1 MKTVW
6 IDAVTHIKYD
16 DYDQAR
22 DAVLEHL
29 DTDDYRDA
37 LEEVISEYGI
47 NELLKGFIHSDIGA
61 NLYEEVM
68 DAAERIMLENFLV
81 EDEDEEEEDETNES
95 I

>member
-6 IDAVTHIKYD
+6 IDEITHIEYD
-16 DYDQAR
+16 DYDEAC

-47 NELLKGFIHSDIGA
+47 SELLKGLIYPDVGA
-61 NLYEEVM
+61 HLYEEIM
-68 DAAERIMLENFLV
+68 NAAERIVLSNFLV
-81 EDEDEEEEDETNES
+81 EEEYEEDEENES

>member
-6 IDAVTHIKYD
+6 VDTVTNITYN
-16 DYDQAR
+16 DYNEAR

-47 NELLKGFIHSDIGA
+47 SELLKGLIYPNIGVS
-61 NLYEEVM
+61 LYDKIM
-68 DAAERIMLENFLV
+68 NAAEQIVLNNFLI
-81 EDEDEEEEDETNES
+81 EDYEADEKDEEDEN

>member
-6 IDAVTHIKYD
+6 IDAVTHVEYD
-16 DYDQAR
+16 DYERAR

-47 NELLKGFIHSDIGA
+47 AELLKGFIHPDIGA
-61 NLYEEVM
+61 NFYEEITN
-68 DAAERIMLENFLV
+68 AAERIILESCLV
-81 EDEDEEEEDETNES
+81 EDEDEEDEENENY
-95 I
+95 